1 MNSRGLPAPALRR
14 ATAATL
20 AAGGYI
26 HAQLYVDG
34 YRFIHVIGPLF
45 LLQASASLALAALLM
60 TGTPPLLLRAG
71 AAGVALGALGGFTAS
86 RTVGVFGFTERGL
99 QPAPQA
105 VLSLL
110 AETGTLLLLATW
122 QTAVAVAARQ
132 EVSPMRPEPRPEPR
146 PGSAWPSPH
155 LRDLRDTV
163 RVLLGLHDD
172 TAVVIRQLGRD
183 GPGPG
188 PGCPPLETVVEVL
201 PMDGGETH
209 RWTLH
214 RPADQITEHDLRTAL
229 LRRRP

>member
-1 MNSRGLPAPALRR
+1 MNSRGLPTTALRR

-20 AAGGYI
+20 AVGGYV

-105 VLSLL
+105 VLGLL
-110 AETGTLLLLATW
+110 AESGTLLFLAAW
-122 QTAVAVAARQ
+122 QTAVVLAARQ
-132 EVSPMRPEPRPEPR
+132 EGAPPRPEPR

-188 PGCPPLETVVEVL
+188 RPPLETVVEVL
-201 PMDGGETH
+201 SMDGGETH

-229 LRRRP
+229 LRRRQ